1 MFTVPLASLITVQLP
16 QHFFVLFSI
25 SCMLLGFVPIGS
37 HCSSEAGVIVPFP
50 KKFFFL
56 LFSFFSWRVSEGFV
70 DCVGWCIRV
79 LVFN

>member
-1 MFTVPLASLITVQLP
+1 
-16 QHFFVLFSI
+16 
-25 SCMLLGFVPIGS
+25 MLLGFVPIGS